1 MGLPGLNGPGS
12 MGVRRMLI
20 NPRTCSFLVDSFDG
34 LQYKDNT
41 NLADKESGFDH
52 ITDAQAYATI
62 GLFPIATGYSQIS
75 QVTI

>member
-1 MGLPGLNGPGS
+1 MNGMLCNT